1 MESRE
6 PIALKLVLEMQKWNK
21 STNRAQRVDEKIE
34 GHSSSYVYSHSYGH
48 QNVKNGLFYVLTA
61 EYSKNQFGK
70 DI

>member
-1 MESRE
+1 
-6 PIALKLVLEMQKWNK
+6 MQKWNK